1 MFVSDLSH
9 ITSGL
14 PFSPKTLS
22 PQKEFDLGALPRHP
36 IQMRIEQVDRRS
48 GPKCLARPGRPRRI
62 HARIDK
68 TNGSTG
74 EDGDTVVGAS
84 LRRLG
89 LPFSTKVLDD
99 WFHS

>member
-36 IQMRIEQVDRRS
+36 IQMRIKQVDRRS
-48 GPKCLARPGRPRRI
+48 GPVLARPGRPRR
-62 HARIDK
+62 AFPMTM
-68 TNGSTG
+68 TNESTG
-74 EDGDTVVGAS
+74 DDGDVVVGPAV
-84 LRRLG
+84 RRL
-89 LPFSTKVLDD
+89 DA
-99 WFHS
+99 HSDGPW